1 MKRFKPEFQNVQIT
15 VRSHGTGHIKIDTST
30 ADPNEWANVKELDF
44 MIEDDEQQTAA
55 PVVVAQAPDYSAMS
69 LNQLRELFPD
79 IKANSKAKFLEQ
91 L

>member
-44 MIEDDEQQTAA
+44 MIEDDEQPKQA
-55 PVVVAQAPDYSAMS
+55 VVVVQAPDYSAMS